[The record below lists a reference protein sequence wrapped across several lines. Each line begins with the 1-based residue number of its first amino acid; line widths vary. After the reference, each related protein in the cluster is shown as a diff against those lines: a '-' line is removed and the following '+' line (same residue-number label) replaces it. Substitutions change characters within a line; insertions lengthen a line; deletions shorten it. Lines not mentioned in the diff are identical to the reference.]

1 MSLSRS
7 VLGLE
12 SITSYHQPSLVSSD
26 HTRIALLQGDVGPN
40 TVLIGTSVHE
50 LASVGE
56 GGFVCDSKL
65 GAGTI
70 VGSRCVLLGVDSVQS
85 AHDSQASSN
94 DQASLSPT
102 HVIPRHQCVWVVPLL
117 DGTQVTVC
125 CGVDDNPKALYRESG
140 PSQATFSGVP
150 LRSWLQDRGLTP
162 GDLWPSSESGPKG
175 TAREEGSSSQL
186 DKSLPDI
193 YLQAANTGSDQRLLV
208 SGVRTDSKQ
217 LAIMEKN
224 LWTARLFPV
233 EARGAVLEWIPW
245 FMGTGEFLEISHRWI
260 GAPRLSLAQIHRRI
274 DFSAL
279 DRTVRTGRGKLALQ
293 MLTRDVNGL
302 LRRNV
307 AALSEQVLWGFNTQA
322 PASES
327 HATQTGVN
335 SAEGMFAE
343 VASSDWAL
351 KLADKLEESV
361 SGPVNILPK
370 SRSHMARADLLRAG
384 GQLAAADRAE
394 EHAWRAVASETAVG
408 VGITTGPELRE
419 YPPDKEGVSGLKGSG
434 IREQGL
440 ALREATRDALAHSHQ
455 SGVNGHQAVRPRIG
469 EVYKVEMSV
478 RLDIA
483 GGWSDTPPWSLER
496 VGRVLN
502 IAANLDGKQPLGVEI
517 VLTDEPGIVIRDDE
531 ERECRVR
538 DAQLL
543 EAPLAIDD
551 PFAVGKAALVVT
563 GFASST
569 LLGKLGGLVRRV

>member
-1 MSLSRS
+1 
-7 VLGLE
+7 
-12 SITSYHQPSLVSSD
+12 
-26 HTRIALLQGDVGPN
+26 LQGDVGPN

-50 LASVGE
+50 SASVGE

-85 AHDSQASSN
+85 NHDSQASFT
-94 DQASLSPT
+94 DQASLLPT
-102 HVIPRHQCVWVVPLL
+102 HVIPSHQCVWVVPLL

-140 PSQATFSGVP
+140 PSQATLCGVP
-150 LRSWLQDRGLTP
+150 LSNWLQDRGLTP
-162 GDLWPSSESGPKG
+162 ADLWPSSESGPEG
-175 TAREEGSSSQL
+175 SAREEGSSSQL
-186 DKSLPDI
+186 DKTLPGTD
-193 YLQAANTGSDQRLLV
+193 LQAANTGSDQRLPV

-217 LAIMEKN
+217 LAITEKN

-233 EARGAVLEWIPW
+233 EARGAVLEWVPW
-245 FMGTGEFLEISHRWI
+245 FMGTGDFLEMSRRWI

-327 HATQTGVN
+327 HASPTGVN
-335 SAEGMFAE
+335 AAETMFE

-351 KLADKLEESV
+351 RLAEKLEESV
-361 SGPVNILPK
+361 SGPVNIVPK
-370 SRSHMARADLLRAG
+370 SRLHMARADLLRAG

-394 EHAWRAVASETAVG
+394 EQAWRAVASETAVG
-408 VGITTGPELRE
+408 VGITTGHELRE
-419 YPPDKEGVSGLKGSG
+419 DPPGEEGVSGLKGSG

-455 SGVNGHQAVRPRIG
+455 SGVNGHQAARPQIG
-469 EVYKVEMSV
+469 EVYRVEMPV

-502 IAANLDGKQPLGVEI
+502 IAANLDGKLPVGVEI
-517 VLTDEPGIVIRDDE
+517 VVTDEPGIVIRDDE

-563 GFASST
+563 GFGSST
-569 LLGKLGGLVRRV
+569 LLGKLRDLLRRV